1 MEKNLLENL
10 FLKEIEEKN
19 FSKIL
24 NCLLSP

>member
-10 FLKEIEEKN
+10 FVKEIEEKN